1 MLDVYT
7 DWLEAF
13 IGGTPKVKEF
23 NGNNL
28 RYKLTGES
36 EHYANYSINNQFGY
50 NSALMDELDE
60 ANTLTIATHEAG
72 HYWTITNKFKL
83 IIVAQMLIATLL
95 LLNCLLPIMLVGIIS
110 IIVAM
115 LYRGKAEYDAENF
128 VCKYLGYSMSFNTI
142 MNISEKLNKFNIHF
156 IKETLKELNINY
168 ENSNENK

>member
-7 DWLEAF
+7 DWVEAF
-13 IGGTPKVKEF
+13 IGVAPKVKEF

-50 NSALMDELDE
+50 NSALMDDLDE

-72 HYWTITNKFKL
+72 HYWTITKKFKL

-95 LLNCLLPIMLVGIIS
+95 LLNFLLLIMLVGIIS
-110 IIVAM
+110 IIVM
-115 LYRGKAEYDAENF
+115 LYRRKAEYNAENF
-128 VCKYLGYSMSFNTI
+128 VCKYLGYDMSFNTI
-142 MNISEKLNKFNIHF
+142 MTLSEKLNKFKIYY
-156 IKETLKELNINY
+156 IKETLKEMNINY
-168 ENSNENK
+168 ADSIKSN